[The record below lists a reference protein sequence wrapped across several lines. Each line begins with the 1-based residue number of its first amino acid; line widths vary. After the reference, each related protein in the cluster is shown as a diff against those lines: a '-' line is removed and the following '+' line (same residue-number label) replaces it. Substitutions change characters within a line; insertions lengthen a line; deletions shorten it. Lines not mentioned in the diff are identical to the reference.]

1 VPAARAD
8 VEMDLAEARALPGD
22 ALGPV
27 VARAAAAFAAADEAA
42 GRPRP
47 DPIAALRLFGEAGTA
62 LDQGIADARAATDR
76 ARRAAAA
83 LDQAALTA
91 RSSVAAAE
99 DFVATRRGAVGAQ
112 ARTRLAEA
120 RRHLEQAGGPDP
132 VAALQEAQQA
142 DALAQ
147 EALRLARADVT
158 QWDRP
163 TSTTGTGGD
172 LASLILGGILSG
184 ASSAYRGRRTG
195 RRGGGF
201 STGSFGG
208 TSRRGRRG
216 GGGRF

>member
-1 VPAARAD
+1 
-8 VEMDLAEARALPGD
+8 M
-22 ALGPV
+22 
-27 VARAAAAFAAADEAA
+27 
-42 GRPRP
+42 
-47 DPIAALRLFGEAGTA
+47 
-62 LDQGIADARAATDR
+62 
-76 ARRAAAA
+76 
-83 LDQAALTA
+83 
-91 RSSVAAAE
+91 
-99 DFVATRRGAVGAQ
+99 
-112 ARTRLAEA
+112 
-120 RRHLEQAGGPDP
+120 
-132 VAALQEAQQA
+132 AALQEAQQS

-163 TSTTGTGGD
+163 TSTGTGAD

-184 ASSAYRGRRTG
+184 ASSGYRGRGTS